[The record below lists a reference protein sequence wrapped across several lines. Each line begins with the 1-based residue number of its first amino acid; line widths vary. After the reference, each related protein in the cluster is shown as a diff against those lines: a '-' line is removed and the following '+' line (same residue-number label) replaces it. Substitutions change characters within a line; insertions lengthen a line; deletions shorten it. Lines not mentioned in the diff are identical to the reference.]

1 MAVVL
6 QLQPLYLT
14 SRNLATIGDHVNTLF
29 QCIPSK
35 SLGEAH
41 ASSGL
46 DLKPHYL
53 SMYLFS
59 ESHKGRFLEKME
71 TKPGLQTLAGSED
84 RWPRHKTGVKS
95 QHTEEQWGRA
105 ATCSVLPT
113 GQESEGSARE
123 PGLGSVKH

>member
-1 MAVVL
+1 MPLNPHEVYAIKSTWSAAPVQLLYTQIPQVQILKDLQIWAQSLSAATLAVVL

-29 QCIPSK
+29 QCMPSK

-53 SMYLFS
+53 FS

-71 TKPGLQTLAGSED
+71 TKPCLKTLAGSED
-84 RWPRHKTGVKS
+84 R
-95 QHTEEQWGRA
+95 
-105 ATCSVLPT
+105 
-113 GQESEGSARE
+113 
-123 PGLGSVKH
+123 